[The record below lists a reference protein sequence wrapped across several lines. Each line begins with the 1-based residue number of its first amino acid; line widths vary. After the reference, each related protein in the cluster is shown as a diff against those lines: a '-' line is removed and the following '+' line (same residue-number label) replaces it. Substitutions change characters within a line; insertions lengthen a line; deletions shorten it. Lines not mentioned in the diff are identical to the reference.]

1 MRKIIALT
9 TAGLLAALT
18 VPALASSDDDD
29 VSCRAASGHQM
40 SVQDITAKVSGMGY
54 TVRKVERDHGCYEV
68 KATDANGA
76 RVELKLNPATGAIVR
91 SEKKS

>member
-9 TAGLLAALT
+9 TVGLLAALT
-18 VPALASSDDDD
+18 VPALASSDDN
-29 VSCRAASGHQM
+29 VSCRATSGQQM

-54 TVRKVERDHGCYEV
+54 SVRKVERDDGCYEV
-68 KATDANGA
+68 KATDKNGA
-76 RVELKLNPATGAIVR
+76 RVELKLNPATGAIVK

>member
-1 MRKIIALT
+1 MRKMIALT
-9 TAGLLAALT
+9 TVGLITAFA
-18 VPALASSDDDD
+18 VPALASSDDD
-29 VSCRAASGHQM
+29 VSCRAQTGQKM

-54 TVRKVERDHGCYEV
+54 TVRKVERDDGCYEV

-76 RVELKLNPATGAIVR
+76 RVELKLHPGTGAIVK